1 MFRRIL
7 VPVDLT
13 EKNRSA
19 VEAAAEQARASSAPI
34 TLLHV
39 IETIQ
44 GATYE
49 EFESFYATLTQ
60 RAEDALGKWSE
71 ELASR
76 GLSVEREIVFGKRGT
91 EILRF
96 AADHECDLIVV
107 SSHAVDRVHPTRNLG
122 TISHQ
127 VALFAPCAVLLVR

>member
-49 EFESFYATLTQ
+49 EFESFYATH
-60 RAEDALGKWSE
+60 
-71 ELASR
+71 R
-76 GLSVEREIVFGKRGT
+76 GLTRRVGLRKQVTSVSCQTGRCQKIRHSDLKKIVRLSVVEQSLNNPLAVNRQPGKRT
-91 EILRF
+91 CSKPVLYQRV
-96 AADHECDLIVV
+96 IV
-107 SSHAVDRVHPTRNLG
+107 
-122 TISHQ
+122 
-127 VALFAPCAVLLVR
+127 